1 MSPEEEWQW
10 QEFDPGTDETVYV
23 AHHATDSSI
32 ERAELAKLCNPEGSP
47 IYSVTG
53 TSSVMP
59 PVETTPENDRGVE
72 TGEPGEPPDDIP
84 WRADYRHRYMYV
96 DATVCGRH

>member
-72 TGEPGEPPDDIP
+72 TGEPGEPPDDILP
-84 WRADYRHRYMYV
+84 YNRV
-96 DATVCGRH
+96 V